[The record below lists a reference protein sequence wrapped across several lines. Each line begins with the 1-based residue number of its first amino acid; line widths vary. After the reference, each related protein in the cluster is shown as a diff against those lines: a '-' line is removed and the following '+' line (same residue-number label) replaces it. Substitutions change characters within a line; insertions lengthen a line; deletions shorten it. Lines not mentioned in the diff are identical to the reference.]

1 MSIKAQIKPHKVMPA
16 TLYLLYEHSNRVD
29 TYAGRTTDTKN
40 ALYFAEKTAAGK
52 MKIEVRLVTDDAIKI
67 MTVDELQEAVKA
79 ENRAAGQLKRKQTLA
94 KKRLESNDAAAT
106 LVKNYGSFA

>member
-1 MSIKAQIKPHKVMPA
+1 MSIQAQIKPPKVMPE
-16 TLYLLYEHSNRVD
+16 TLYLLYEHRNRVD

-52 MKIEVRLVTDDAIKI
+52 MQIEVRLCTDTAIKI
-67 MTVDELQEAVKA
+67 MTVADLQEAVKA

-94 KKRLESNDAAAT
+94 KKKLENNDQAAT